1 MSGNFIIAMTV
12 SCALH
17 AAPLNA
23 SPWSGQKLD
32 KIEYAEKPLA
42 LSQIINAE
50 FKESHFTLSSWF
62 QMSFDNSSFI
72 DSRLNGVQALKTRFT
87 HVRFMNTNM
96 AGAKCTLCLF
106 ENVTFAN
113 VRLDGSRFLTSTFR
127 NTSFVN
133 SDLSRVDF
141 INSTFENC
149 TLDQNTANTAH
160 PELLKK
166 WKLQVKAE
174 Q

>member
-1 MSGNFIIAMTV
+1 MSGTFIITMTV

-17 AAPLNA
+17 AALLNA

-32 KIEYAEKPLA
+32 KIEYSEKPLA
-42 LSQIINAE
+42 LSQVINAE

-72 DSRLNGVQALKTRFT
+72 DSRLNGVQALKTRFGD
-87 HVRFMNTNM
+87 VRFTNSNM
-96 AGAKCTLCLF
+96 AGFKCNLCLY
-106 ENVTFAN
+106 ENVSFTN
-113 VRLDGSRFLTSTFR
+113 VRLDGSRFLASTFR

-149 TLDQNTANTAH
+149 TLDPNTAKTIH
-160 PELLKK
+160 PGLLKK
-166 WKLQVKAE
+166 WKLQVKE
-174 Q
+174 PR